1 MKTRILIAS
10 LFLVASSYS
19 NATLVCKGEDKAGA
33 KSIDAG
39 AFIKENFNMNC
50 SKNVFLDYSESAT
63 VVTVCAASLKGKNAF
78 GGSSDGGSVS
88 AAGACAGDGCA
99 QTDATSD
106 IAKAGGC
113 ANGS

>member
-19 NATLVCKGEDKAGA
+19 NATAVCDGAGAAGA
-33 KSIDAG
+33 KAIQAG
-39 AFIKENFNMNC
+39 DFIKEAFNMNC
-50 SKNVFLDYSESAT
+50 SKNVFLDYSESPT
-63 VVTVCAASLKGKNAF
+63 VVTVCAASKKGKNAF

-88 AAGACAGDGCA
+88 AAGACAGDGCVV
-99 QTDATSD
+99 TDAKSD
-106 IAKAGGC
+106 IAKKGGC